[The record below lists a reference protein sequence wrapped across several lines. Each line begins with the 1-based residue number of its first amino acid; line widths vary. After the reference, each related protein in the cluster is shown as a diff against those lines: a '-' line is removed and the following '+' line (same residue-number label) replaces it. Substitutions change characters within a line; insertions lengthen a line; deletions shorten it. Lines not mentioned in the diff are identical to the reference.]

1 VDIPIRLGGLWQLQF
16 FFFKKKF
23 LHNIIFYI
31 MTVNNEFFTPWP
43 RWLDDLA
50 FYSTNF
56 VFLYLF
62 IYVDL
67 DLHAKNH
74 NPTLAC
80 EVTN

>member
-1 VDIPIRLGGLWQLQF
+1 
-16 FFFKKKF
+16 
-23 LHNIIFYI
+23 